1 MTKLLKLTSLLA
13 AVAALIIT
21 MALPGTY
28 AKPEYTKKE
37 KQSCKYCHSSK
48 KPTSDDL
55 TEAGKYYRDH
65 DHSLKGYK
73 PKEEKPKS

>member
-1 MTKLLKLTSLLA
+1 MKKLFKLLSLMG
-13 AVAALIIT
+13 AVAILAVSAA
-21 MALPGTY
+21 MPGTY
-28 AKPEYTKKE
+28 AKPEYSKKE

-48 KPTSDDL
+48 KPTKDEL

-73 PKEEKPKS
+73 EKDEKPK